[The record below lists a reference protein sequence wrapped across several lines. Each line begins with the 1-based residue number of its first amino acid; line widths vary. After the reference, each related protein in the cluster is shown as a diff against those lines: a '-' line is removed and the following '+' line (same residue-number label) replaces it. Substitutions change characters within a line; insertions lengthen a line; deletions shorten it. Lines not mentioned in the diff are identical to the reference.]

1 MLKSLKSIQLYR
13 YVQSPQ
19 WALAFAISTGTFAV
33 MYVLNM
39 LLDEI
44 NPGNWWGLTYGTVAS
59 LLMLGAGLYAVR
71 RRMLKRDL
79 GKSKAWVQF
88 HLYGGTLAG
97 LLVLLHTGF
106 RLPHGLFDWMLWL
119 LSIWVTL
126 SGLLGVALQ
135 QWIPKILSSGL
146 SVEAMYERIPELVEQ
161 IRARA
166 EKMVESCTEPV
177 RDFYRSNIAAALIAP
192 QPRLIYYIDVTGGI
206 QSSIKQFGFL
216 RKVLS
221 LEEKEKLD
229 QLQDLYR
236 TKLELDAH
244 YSLQRPLRWWL
255 ATHVPL
261 SLVLLLM
268 VALHIW
274 AVWYY

>member
-1 MLKSLKSIQLYR
+1 MLKVLRSFQWHR
-13 YVQSPQ
+13 YVQSPR
-19 WALAFAISTGTFAV
+19 WALAFAFGTSAFIL
-33 MYVLNM
+33 MYLLNG
-39 LLDEI
+39 LVAEI
-44 NPGNWWGLTYGTVAS
+44 NPGNWWGLAYGTAAS
-59 LLMLGAGLYAVR
+59 LLMLGAGFYAVR

-79 GKSKAWVQF
+79 GKSEAWVQF

-106 RLPHGLFDWMLWL
+106 RLPHGLFDWILWL

-126 SGLLGVALQ
+126 SGMLGVALQ

-166 EKMVESCTEPV
+166 EKMVESCPEPV